1 MQDFL
6 AAAEAAADLAGGIIR
21 PLFRSALLVEAKGDA
36 SPVTEADQKT
46 ELALRAFLAERF
58 PSHGIWGE
66 EFGAD
71 RPDAEWLWLL
81 DPIDG
86 TRAFVTGRPLFG
98 TLISLLHNGKP
109 VLGLIDQPATG
120 ERWVGVAGQ
129 PTRFRGPMG
138 GVAHCR
144 PCPELAQAE
153 LSCTSPDMFLEDQRD
168 SFDRLRRSARRVT
181 WGGDCYAY
189 GLLALGLVDVIA
201 EATMKPWDW
210 AALVPVIEGAG
221 GSVTDWAGRPLGVES
236 DGTVLALGDPAM
248 LAEATALL
256 R

>member
-1 MQDFL
+1 ML
-6 AAAEAAADLAGGIIR
+6 EYRAAAEQAADLAGAVIR

-36 SPVTEADQKT
+36 SPVTAADQQA
-46 ELALRAFLAERF
+46 EQAIRAFLAERF
-58 PSHGIWGE
+58 PDHGIWGE
-66 EFGAD
+66 EYGAD

-98 TLISLLHNGKP
+98 TLISLLHKGVP
-109 VLGLIDQPATG
+109 VLGLIDQPATR

-129 PTRFRGPMG
+129 PTQFSGPMG
-138 GVAHCR
+138 GVAKCR
-144 PCPELAQAE
+144 PCAVLAEAE

-168 SFDRLRRSARRVT
+168 GFDRLRRAARRVT
-181 WGGDCYAY
+181 WGGDCYSY
-189 GLLALGLVDVIA
+189 GLMALGLVDVVA

-210 AALVPVIEGAG
+210 AALVPVVQGAG
-221 GSVTDWAGRPLGVES
+221 GSVTDWAGRPLTVES
-236 DGTVLALGDPAM
+236 DGSVLALGDPSM

>member
-1 MQDFL
+1 MREFL
-6 AAAEAAADLAGGIIR
+6 AAAESAADLAGAVIR

-36 SPVTEADQKT
+36 SPVTAADQQA
-46 ELALRAFLAERF
+46 EQAIRAFLAGRF
-58 PSHGIWGE
+58 PDHGIWGE
-66 EFGAD
+66 EYGAD

-98 TLISLLHNGKP
+98 TLISLLHKGVP

-120 ERWVGVAGQ
+120 ERWLGLAGE

-138 GVAHCR
+138 GVAQCR
-144 PCPELAQAE
+144 PCAELAQAE

-168 SFDRLRRSARRVT
+168 GFDRLRGAARRVT

-189 GLLALGLVDVIA
+189 GLMALGLVDVIA

-210 AALVPVIEGAG
+210 AALVPVVQGAG
-221 GSVTDWAGRPLGVES
+221 GSVTDWAGRQLTVES
-236 DGTVLALGDPAM
+236 DGSVLALGDPAM